1 MFLKINFLKNYSN
14 SAEKHF
20 CWRLFETKIGNNK
33 DDSNITRPI
42 LIDSNPD
49 EHNVGLNYYTF
60 MVHLDRYNGSCN
72 SFNDCSD
79 KICVPNQTG
88 DANLH
93 FWTHLQE

>member
-1 MFLKINFLKNYSN
+1 
-14 SAEKHF
+14 
-20 CWRLFETKIGNNK
+20 
-33 DDSNITRPI
+33 
-42 LIDSNPD
+42 
-49 EHNVGLNYYTF
+49 

-79 KICVPNQTG
+79 KICVPNKTG